1 MQKSMSSQLWFVSP
15 WLRPMRRCVFVSVA
29 VTSIYPSPEA
39 IVCVDTAPAFQP
51 SDEFFVKLLPEAVT
65 PTTFVQTTLCALLTN
80 VTFVSI
86 DPLVRSQGSSSNR
99 NAPPATLV

>member
-65 PTTFVQTTLCALLTN
+65 PTTFVQVTLSPLSPYGIVVSMEL
-80 VTFVSI
+80 VERYRGSTF
-86 DPLVRSQGSSSNR
+86 NR
-99 NAPPATLV
+99 YDR